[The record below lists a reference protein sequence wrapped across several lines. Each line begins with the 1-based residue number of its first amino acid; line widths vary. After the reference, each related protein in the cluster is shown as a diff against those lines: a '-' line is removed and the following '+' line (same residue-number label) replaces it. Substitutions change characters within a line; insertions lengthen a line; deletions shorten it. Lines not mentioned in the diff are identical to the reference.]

1 MDALYD
7 AEELVELLTVF
18 SERYDSQVDD
28 PLIILSD
35 AIRDTCMWI

>member
-7 AEELVELLTVF
+7 AGELVELLTVF

-35 AIRDTCMWI
+35 PIHTRM